1 MWFKRTLLL
10 LISVLLFLSIVSTV
24 VTISYSILVIKPSF
38 VKTLKISAYEN
49 KVYSNPNWDNG
60 TAIVIHNTTYEMV
73 EGLGYAYAVQNYS
86 TLTFSNFTYSA
97 KYVYFSGLGAG
108 AIILAGNVDL
118 KESAN
123 KQPYV
128 LIYCVTSGEILV
140 KTPNSHL
147 KVVMNNLPIS
157 VSGNLSISFTDVDGN
172 LTVAYLSL
180 NNDNITLA
188 YITPIPWIEVDYVG
202 WLQNY
207 GYSYL
212 YYLSSTVIGGE
223 TYPVIAGE
231 TYLISNIVSSPN
243 LNLGPAEI
251 VSSSENYEV
260 LKGTQPGDYLVEEY
274 NVTSLNSLIVTMN
287 FTYYNGSEVGIELL
301 GKGLAVNYPDLQQ
314 VYGLIYALNNGE
326 LYVKEPTTLWEL
338 FKSNLPKT
346 DQGIVSAVFL
356 DQEGNVSLYEVILD
370 NTNIYILNITTP
382 IPWSSILYVGWRVD
396 NGVSKLYFMPQNY
409 VIGPQV
415 DLQFVFLS
423 NNGASVPNQKYLIY
437 IGSTLSN
444 LNFYTSGLTNSS
456 GAVNLALPII
466 YSNSSNYEYVKIV
479 WVNTSTNFT
488 IIIPLIQYE
497 MNSINVKPYPL
508 TLIQQNIDVNLNLI
522 EISLFVILLVL
533 VIAYPWWG
541 KRIK

>member
-1 MWFKRTLLL
+1 MLL
-10 LISVLLFLSIVSTV
+10 LISTLLFLSIVSTV
-24 VTISYSILVIKPSF
+24 VSISYSILVIKPSF
-38 VKTLKISAYEN
+38 VKTLKALN
-49 KVYSNPNWDNG
+49 GNRVYSNPNWDNG
-60 TAIVIHNTTYEMV
+60 TAIVIHNITYEMV

-86 TLTFSNFTYSA
+86 TLGLSNFTYSV

-108 AIILAGNVDL
+108 AIVLAGNVDL

-128 LIYCVTSGEILV
+128 LIYCVTSGEMLV
-140 KTPNSHL
+140 KTPSSNL

-180 NNDNITLA
+180 NNDNVTLA
-188 YITPIPWIEVDYVG
+188 YITPIPWAEVDYVG

-251 VSSSENYEV
+251 ISSTKNYEI

-301 GKGLAVNYPDLQQ
+301 GKGLAVSNPDLQQ
-314 VYGLIYALNNGE
+314 VYGLIYAINNGE
-326 LYVKEPTTLWEL
+326 LYVKEPTTLWQL
-338 FKSNLPKT
+338 FKSSLPAT
-346 DQGIVSAVFL
+346 DQGVVSAVFL
-356 DQEGNVSLYEVILD
+356 NQEGNVSLYEVILD
-370 NTNIYILNITTP
+370 DTNTYILNITTP

-423 NNGASVPNQKYLIY
+423 NNGASVPNQKYLVY

-456 GAVNLALPII
+456 GAANLALPII
-466 YSNSSNYEYVKIV
+466 YSNSNNYEYVKIV

-497 MNSINVKPYPL
+497 MSSINVKPYPF
-508 TLIQQNIDVNLNLI
+508 TLIQQNIDVSLNLI
-522 EISLFVILLVL
+522 EVSLFVILLVL